1 VFREGGVPIFL
12 QAADPLGRTRSF
24 SPSGTCWKTAPLRLC
39 AQGRAYAEL
48 IRMDVLR
55 DAREKTPEK
64 RRSVT
69 LTGECSW

>member
-12 QAADPLGRTRSF
+12 HAADPLGRTRSF
-24 SPSGTCWKTAPLRLC
+24 SPSGTCWKAAPFRLC
-39 AQGRAYAEL
+39 AGRAYAEL
-48 IRMDVLR
+48 IRMDVLC

-69 LTGECSW
+69 LTGERPS